1 MERYAIV
8 AVLALALAGLVFAS
22 WRQKN
27 PREEFE
33 FEVPEIKKFTQVP
46 VNKTYRFA
54 SPLPD
59 DATAFDKQLHAFTD
73 ARVPAGVLASE
84 EGEPEPTPYADA
96 EVESVALR
104 ALKRASRTVRLQYV
118 STEFATKRPDS
129 IGGAMYEIAFV
140 AYDSMKNFATKLALV
155 ALVAKNGAMYVK
167 EFRAF
172 NRPDRGDGPTGTD
185 RFGGEN
191 AEFAEDLGLNYVKLY
206 G

>member
-22 WRQKN
+22 WRQQK
-27 PREEFE
+27 PRAEAFAL
-33 FEVPEIKKFTQVP
+33 PEIKKFTQVP

-54 SPLPD
+54 TPLPD
-59 DATAFDKQLHAFTD
+59 DATAFDKQLHSFTD
-73 ARVPAGVLASE
+73 ARVPAGVLAAE
-84 EGEPEPTPYADA
+84 EGEPEPAPYTDA

-104 ALKRASRTVRLQYV
+104 ALKRASKSVRLQYV
-118 STEFATKRPDS
+118 STEFAAKRPDS
-129 IGGAMYEIAFV
+129 IGGTMYEIAFL

-155 ALVAKNGAMYVK
+155 ALVAKNGAMYIK

-172 NRPDRGDGPTGTD
+172 NRPDRGDGPIGTD
-185 RFGGEN
+185 RFAGDSGE
-191 AEFAEDLGLNYVKLY
+191 FVQDLGLNYVNLY